1 MFGFSPFATTA
12 FSEIVG
18 KQSVVVTL
26 TGFQLDVIDDG
37 VGVFADGSITVD
49 PNDDVT
55 VSGMDGRVVYIHEKA
70 TTGVAKMKAQMADA
84 NIDDRM
90 IARQEAIIS
99 SMTKAE
105 RKKPD
110 LLNASRKKRVA
121 AGAGVEVQEINRL
134 LKQHRQMADMVKS
147 LSRGGR
153 GNMQKMAAMM
163 GGLGMGGMP
172 GMGGAPSTDRLKAL
186 GGGRM
191 PEPSPEEM
199 KALQDRLAGLGG
211 GQLPGGLPGLP
222 VSRLELRPER

>member
-1 MFGFSPFATTA
+1 MARKLAKGQFDLNDLAG
-12 FSEIVG
+12 
-18 KQSVVVTL
+18 
-26 TGFQLDVIDDG
+26 QLQQMKRMGGLQGIM
-37 VGVFADGSITVD
+37 
-49 PNDDVT
+49 
-55 VSGMDGRVVYIHEKA
+55 GMLP
-70 TTGVAKMKAQMADA
+70 GVAKMKNQMAESGV
-84 NIDDRM
+84 DDRM

-147 LSRGGR
+147 MSRGG
-153 GNMQKMAAMM
+153 GKGMKQMAAMM
-163 GGLGMGGMP
+163 GGLGG
-172 GMGGAPSTDRLKAL
+172 GMGGGPDMARLKAM

-191 PEPSPEEM
+191 PEPSADEM

-222 VSRLELRPER
+222 SFPPKK